1 MVVRPATREDAE
13 CVFKML
19 GDFATSY
26 VPERAAFDRSY
37 ATIVARQDAELFVAE
52 DDRGVVGYVLAADMP
67 TLFATGPV
75 TELLEL
81 YVKPSARGEGIG
93 KSLVGMAV
101 RSASQRGAVEVT
113 APTRRARGFY
123 LAMGF
128 ESTAEYFKV
137 RPVHAGFS
145 ERQVPKV

>member
-1 MVVRPATREDAE
+1 MVIRPATPEDAE
-13 CVFKML
+13 AVFEML

-37 ATIVARQDAELFVAE
+37 PAIVGRQEGALLVAE

-67 TLFATGPV
+67 TLFANGPV

-81 YVKPSARGEGIG
+81 YVKPSSRGQGIG
-93 KSLVGMAV
+93 RRLVGEAI
-101 RSASQRGAVEVT
+101 RGASERGASEVT
-113 APTRRARGFY
+113 APTRRARDFY

-137 RPVHAGFS
+137 RPVHAGLR
-145 ERQVPKV
+145 EQ

>member
-1 MVVRPATREDAE
+1 MLVRPATNEDAE
-13 CVFKML
+13 AVFEML

-37 ATIVARQDAELFVAE
+37 PAIVARQEGELLVAE
-52 DDRGVVGYVLAADMP
+52 DNRGVVGYILAADMA
-67 TLFATGPV
+67 TLFANGPV

-81 YVKPSARGEGIG
+81 YVKPSSRGEGIG
-93 KSLVGMAV
+93 KSLVGTAV
-101 RSASQRGAVEVT
+101 RGASQRGAVEVT
-113 APTRRARGFY
+113 VPTRRARGFY

-137 RPVHAGFS
+137 RPVDAGFR
-145 ERQVPKV
+145 EQ